1 MDAALAS
8 GLMVAAAEIGDKT
21 QLLALLLACRFRRP
35 LPIIL
40 GMLAATTLNHAL
52 AGLVGGLAAAALD
65 PLLLRRALGVIFLAM
80 AGWALIPDRLEEGRV
95 ARFAA
100 GGAFL
105 ATAASFFLAEMG
117 DKTQIA
123 TAALAARFATVLP
136 VVIGS
141 TIGMMAVDVP
151 TVLLGHLAGE
161 RINLRFMRYV
171 AAALFAA
178 FGILALAGPAPGIAG

>member
-8 GLMVAAAEIGDKT
+8 ALTVAAAEIGDKT

-65 PLLLRRALGVIFLAM
+65 PMLLRRALGVIFLAM

-100 GGAFL
+100 GGAFF

-123 TAALAARFATVLP
+123 TAALAARFATVFP
-136 VVIGS
+136 S
-141 TIGMMAVDVP
+141 SS
-151 TVLLGHLAGE
+151 
-161 RINLRFMRYV
+161 
-171 AAALFAA
+171 
-178 FGILALAGPAPGIAG
+178 APPSA